1 MKKIACLLLVAVM
14 MLSLAACGSKAS
26 TSGGPFTPSQ
36 EVNWIVTSKAGGGSD
51 IYTRKMIEIMNRDG
65 ISDANYV
72 VDYMTDGGGES
83 GRQYVAKAKKG
94 DELLVAMEFGGFA
107 NMLKNTAIR
116 MDEYRCIAV
125 VGEECQIL
133 LATPSCKYESIE
145 AAIEAAKAGAVVSIS
160 GSGEADSMMYEL
172 LREQFG
178 LSDAQLTYIRC
189 SSTSEAITNCMGGH
203 CDYVFARAS
212 ACISYVESGDLTP
225 VVALQ
230 EQRFTGILDCPTIG
244 ELGYDNVKVPLWR
257 GVCAPKS
264 CSDEAYAY
272 YCDVFSQMA
281 QSDAWKTEYC
291 EVYQAVPFALVGD
304 EATEYMV
311 NAQNEYLAK
320 LGR

>member
-1 MKKIACLLLVAVM
+1 M
-14 MLSLAACGSKAS
+14 
-26 TSGGPFTPSQ
+26 
-36 EVNWIVTSKAGGGSD
+36 
-51 IYTRKMIEIMNRDG
+51 
-65 ISDANYV
+65 
-72 VDYMTDGGGES
+72 
-83 GRQYVAKAKKG
+83 
-94 DELLVAMEFGGFA
+94 
-107 NMLKNTAIR
+107 
-116 MDEYRCIAV
+116 
-125 VGEECQIL
+125 
-133 LATPSCKYESIE
+133 
-145 AAIEAAKAGAVVSIS
+145 VSIA

-178 LSDAQLTYIRC
+178 LDETQLTYIRC

-212 ACISYVESGDLTP
+212 ACISYAESGDLKP

-272 YCDVFSQMA
+272 YCDVFGKMA
-281 QSDAWKTEYC
+281 LSEAWKTEYC
-291 EVYQAVPFALVGD
+291 DVYQAVPYALVGD
-304 EATEYMV
+304 AATEYMV
-311 NAQNEYLAK
+311 NAQNEYLES